1 MYKRPE
7 GETTQW
13 EDLQRKFG
21 NLPPKEPVQKQEVF
35 VPAQDKSKDRQLLD
49 NDDDI
54 DALESAEDDFA
65 DDPFL
70 EAYRWTPEA
79 VVGKLYITRVA
90 SKMRVRCNIKPG
102 KKGSHLRMY
111 CCVQARAV
119 EAAQGGCAADK
130 VWVCGQHIAG

>member
-1 MYKRPE
+1 MEYHTVYKRPE

-21 NLPPKEPVQKQEVF
+21 NLPPKEPVHKPEAF

-54 DALESAEDDFA
+54 EALENAEDDFA

-70 EAYRWTPEA
+70 EAYRCAPLGSHENVYNKN
-79 VVGKLYITRVA
+79 VVRMQQGAAATLLQPSLLRRVFVA
-90 SKMRVRCNIKPG
+90 SGHVSG
-102 KKGSHLRMY
+102 T
-111 CCVQARAV
+111 CVQ
-119 EAAQGGCAADK
+119 
-130 VWVCGQHIAG
+130 HMHAGRSD